1 MLIERLFPVWG
12 VWIYY
17 GAAVGLLL
25 IISVKLGLWLRKAER
40 EYKIEQA
47 RRELVGAE
55 VAIRAGLAEGNIY
68 TAWGPVGGPPH
79 TCHAGPERPTY
90 CNGSESIEPSDVLI
104 KTFIASNWSD
114 AMRQYHEYQQWEPY
128 REIK

>member
-68 TAWGPVGGPPH
+68 TAWGLLAV
-79 TCHAGPERPTY
+79 RPTHAMQDQ
-90 CNGSESIEPSDVLI
+90 SDQRTATGRNQLSQVM
-104 KTFIASNWSD
+104 S
-114 AMRQYHEYQQWEPY
+114 
-128 REIK
+128 